1 MNEKHEFQVGDLVRL
16 KSVEEILA
24 LGFWF
29 NEQGGI
35 SYPNSKVVLLLSDEL
50 QYCDKEFV
58 VKDVVD
64 ITAHIHITLDSPNS
78 SVRIVNICPSVLE
91 LVEVDEEDE
100 ETTFKSGDRV
110 RIKQVDELLELGYTI
125 DAYGDLRYPN
135 NCVFLNK
142 YQMRYCGREFTVV
155 DHEVAGIYV
164 IESLDRETLF
174 DFVLE
179 SAMELIEDEDEDWIS
194 KPDLKV
200 KPGDKV
206 RIKTHEELIETGWT
220 FYGDNYLHSIDDEA
234 IVSGMHKFLGEVYA
248 VEKIVEGNIK
258 LEEDYEYWN
267 WTSYMIAEV
276 VEENTYEYQ
285 LPTLKVGDRVR
296 IKTHEELLASGWAF
310 NGEDYFRKGFE
321 CLNDVE
327 LVSCMTEFLGGVY
340 KIKTIFEEDE
350 GVVGFY
356 LEGDTYEW
364 YWTSHMVAEVI
375 TDEENTC
382 RDEEGNPF
390 DPNSDYIEEEEYQP
404 YCAVVDD
411 TPVSNNTYEPTTWD
425 KERIQRGFEN
435 LEMYIKGYDD
445 GFQRALELM
454 KKEFGVE

>member
-29 NEQGGI
+29 NELGGI
-35 SYPNSKVVLLLSDEL
+35 SYPNKKEIMLLSDEL
-50 QYCDKEFV
+50 KYCGKEFV

-64 ITAHIHITLDSPNS
+64 ITAHNHITLDSPNS

-91 LVEVDEEDE
+91 LVEVEEEDE

-220 FYGDNYLHSIDDEA
+220 FYGDNYYHSIDGEA
-234 IVSGMHKFLGEVYA
+234 IVSGMHKFLGEVHT

-267 WTSYMIAEV
+267 WTSYMIAEI
-276 VEENTYEYQ
+276 VEENTYEDQ

-296 IKTHEELLASGWAF
+296 IKTHEELLASGWVIED
-310 NGEDYFRKGFE
+310 GEYH
-321 CLNDVE
+321 
-327 LVSCMTEFLGGVY
+327 Y
-340 KIKTIFEEDE
+340 KIEEGLSHIEIVMDMQPYLGETCTVETIIDEYDNYAEFHIEEDGE
-350 GVVGFY
+350 WFY
-356 LEGDTYEW
+356 WSSY
-364 YWTSHMVAEVI
+364 MVAEVI
-375 TDEENTC
+375 TGEEVTY

-404 YCAVVDD
+404 YCAVVDEM
-411 TPVSNNTYEPTTWD
+411 NTYEPQLGIKTAFNVD
-425 KERIQRGFEN
+425 LRILKCTLKAMMTDSNVQWN
-435 LEMYIKGYDD
+435 
-445 GFQRALELM
+445 
-454 KKEFGVE
+454 

>member
-1 MNEKHEFQVGDLVRL
+1 MNEKYEFQVGDLVRL

-29 NEQGGI
+29 DELGGI
-35 SYPNSKVVLLLSDEL
+35 SYPNKKEILLLSDEL
-50 QYCDKEFV
+50 QYCGKEFV

-64 ITAHIHITLDSPNS
+64 ITAHNHITLDSPNS

-91 LVEVDEEDE
+91 LVEVEEE

-179 SAMELIEDEDEDWIS
+179 SAMELIEDEFEDWIS

-220 FYGDNYLHSIDDEA
+220 FYGDNYYHSIDGES
-234 IVSGMHKFLGEVYA
+234 IVSDMHKFLGEVYTVKD
-248 VEKIVEGNIK
+248 VEEGVIT
-258 LEEDYEYWN
+258 LEEGEVYWN

-276 VEENTYEYQ
+276 
-285 LPTLKVGDRVR
+285 
-296 IKTHEELLASGWAF
+296 
-310 NGEDYFRKGFE
+310 
-321 CLNDVE
+321 
-327 LVSCMTEFLGGVY
+327 
-340 KIKTIFEEDE
+340 
-350 GVVGFY
+350 
-356 LEGDTYEW
+356 
-364 YWTSHMVAEVI
+364 I
-375 TDEENTC
+375 TDEENTY

-390 DPNSDYIEEEEYQP
+390 DPNADYIEEEEYQP
-404 YCAVVDD
+404 YCAVVDE
-411 TPVSNNTYEPTTWD
+411 VKPTTWD
-425 KERIQRGFEN
+425 KDRIQRGFEN
-435 LEMYIKGYDD
+435 LEMYIKGYAD
-445 GFQRALELM
+445 GFQRAMELM

>member
-1 MNEKHEFQVGDLVRL
+1 MNDKYEFQVGDLVRL

-29 NEQGGI
+29 NEQGGV

-50 QYCDKEFV
+50 QYCGKEFV
-58 VKDVVD
+58 VKDIVD
-64 ITAHIHITLDSPNS
+64 ITAHNHITLDSPNS

-91 LVEVDEEDE
+91 LVEVEEEDE

-110 RIKQVDELLELGYTI
+110 RIKEVNKLLELGYTI

-220 FYGDNYLHSIDDEA
+220 FDGDNYFHSIDGEA
-234 IVSGMHKFLGEVYA
+234 IVSGMHKFLGEVHT

-258 LEEDYEYWN
+258 LEEDYGYWN

-276 VEENTYEYQ
+276 VEENTY
-285 LPTLKVGDRVR
+285 
-296 IKTHEELLASGWAF
+296 
-310 NGEDYFRKGFE
+310 
-321 CLNDVE
+321 
-327 LVSCMTEFLGGVY
+327 
-340 KIKTIFEEDE
+340 
-350 GVVGFY
+350 
-356 LEGDTYEW
+356 
-364 YWTSHMVAEVI
+364 
-375 TDEENTC
+375 

-390 DPNSDYIEEEEYQP
+390 DPNADYIEEEEYQP
-404 YCAVVDD
+404 YCAVVDE
-411 TPVSNNTYEPTTWD
+411 VKPTTWD

-435 LEMYIKGYDD
+435 LEMYNKGYAD

>member
-29 NEQGGI
+29 NEQGGV

-50 QYCDKEFV
+50 QYCGKEFV
-58 VKDVVD
+58 VKDIVD
-64 ITAHIHITLDSPNS
+64 ITAHNHITLDSPNS

-91 LVEVDEEDE
+91 LVEVEEEDE

-110 RIKQVDELLELGYTI
+110 RIKEVNKLLELGYTI

-220 FYGDNYLHSIDDEA
+220 FDGDNYFHSIDGEA
-234 IVSGMHKFLGEVYA
+234 IVSGMHKFLGEVHT

-258 LEEDYEYWN
+258 LEEDYGYWN

-276 VEENTYEYQ
+276 VEENTY
-285 LPTLKVGDRVR
+285 
-296 IKTHEELLASGWAF
+296 
-310 NGEDYFRKGFE
+310 
-321 CLNDVE
+321 
-327 LVSCMTEFLGGVY
+327 
-340 KIKTIFEEDE
+340 
-350 GVVGFY
+350 
-356 LEGDTYEW
+356 
-364 YWTSHMVAEVI
+364 
-375 TDEENTC
+375 

-390 DPNSDYIEEEEYQP
+390 DPNADYIEEEEYQP
-404 YCAVVDD
+404 YCAVVDE
-411 TPVSNNTYEPTTWD
+411 VKPTTWD

-435 LEMYIKGYDD
+435 LEMYNKGYAD

>member
-1 MNEKHEFQVGDLVRL
+1 MNDKYEFQVGDLVRL

-50 QYCDKEFV
+50 QYCGKEFV

-64 ITAHIHITLDSPNS
+64 ITAHNHITLDSPNS

-91 LVEVDEEDE
+91 LVEVEEDE
-100 ETTFKSGDRV
+100 F
-110 RIKQVDELLELGYTI
+110 
-125 DAYGDLRYPN
+125 
-135 NCVFLNK
+135 
-142 YQMRYCGREFTVV
+142 
-155 DHEVAGIYV
+155 
-164 IESLDRETLF
+164 
-174 DFVLE
+174 
-179 SAMELIEDEDEDWIS
+179 EDWIS

-220 FYGDNYLHSIDDEA
+220 LDGDNYFHSIDEEV
-234 IVSGMHKFLGEVYA
+234 IVGGMHKFLGEVYT
-248 VEKIVEGNIK
+248 VEKIVEGDIK

-276 VEENTYEYQ
+276 VEENTYEDQ

-296 IKTHEELLASGWAF
+296 IKTHEELLASGWSF

-375 TDEENTC
+375 TDEENTY

-390 DPNSDYIEEEEYQP
+390 DPISDYIEEEEYQP
-404 YCAVVDD
+404 YCAVVDKIK
-411 TPVSNNTYEPTTWD
+411 NNPTEWATYKPTETIWEEQSKSTTWD

-435 LEMYIKGYDD
+435 LEMYNKGYAD

>member
-29 NEQGGI
+29 NELGGI
-35 SYPNSKVVLLLSDEL
+35 SYPNKKEIMLLSNEL
-50 QYCDKEFV
+50 KYCGKEYV

-91 LVEVDEEDE
+91 LVEVGDEDE
-100 ETTFKSGDRV
+100 F
-110 RIKQVDELLELGYTI
+110 
-125 DAYGDLRYPN
+125 
-135 NCVFLNK
+135 
-142 YQMRYCGREFTVV
+142 
-155 DHEVAGIYV
+155 
-164 IESLDRETLF
+164 
-174 DFVLE
+174 
-179 SAMELIEDEDEDWIS
+179 EDWIS

-220 FYGDNYLHSIDDEA
+220 FDGGNYFHSIDEEV
-234 IVSGMHKFLGEVYA
+234 IVSGMHKFLGKVYT
-248 VEKIVEGNIK
+248 VEKIVEGDIK

-276 VEENTYEYQ
+276 IEENTY
-285 LPTLKVGDRVR
+285 
-296 IKTHEELLASGWAF
+296 
-310 NGEDYFRKGFE
+310 
-321 CLNDVE
+321 
-327 LVSCMTEFLGGVY
+327 
-340 KIKTIFEEDE
+340 
-350 GVVGFY
+350 
-356 LEGDTYEW
+356 
-364 YWTSHMVAEVI
+364 
-375 TDEENTC
+375 
-382 RDEEGNPF
+382 RDEEGNSF

-404 YCAVVDD
+404 YCAVVDE
-411 TPVSNNTYEPTTWD
+411 VKPTTWD

-435 LEMYIKGYDD
+435 LEMYHKGYSD
-445 GFQRALELM
+445 GFQRAMELM

>member
-29 NEQGGI
+29 NELGGI
-35 SYPNSKVVLLLSDEL
+35 SYPNKKEIMLLSNEL
-50 QYCDKEFV
+50 KYCGKEYV

-64 ITAHIHITLDSPNS
+64 TTAHNHITLDSPNS
-78 SVRIVNICPSVLE
+78 SVRIVNVCPSVLE
-91 LVEVDEEDE
+91 LVEVEEE

-142 YQMRYCGREFTVV
+142 YQMQYCGQEFTVV

-276 VEENTYEYQ
+276 IEENTYENQ
-285 LPTLKVGDRVR
+285 LPALKVGDRVR
-296 IKTHEELLASGWAF
+296 IKTHEELLASGWVF

-350 GVVGFY
+350 DVAGFY

-375 TDEENTC
+375 TDEEVTY
-382 RDEEGNPF
+382 RDEDGNPF
-390 DPNSDYIEEEEYQP
+390 DPQSDYIEEEEYQP

-425 KERIQRGFEN
+425 KDRIQRGFEN

>member
-1 MNEKHEFQVGDLVRL
+1 MNEKYEFQVGDLVRL

-29 NEQGGI
+29 NELGGI
-35 SYPNSKVVLLLSDEL
+35 SYPNRKEIMLLSNEL
-50 QYCDKEFV
+50 KYCGKEYV

-91 LVEVDEEDE
+91 LVEVEEE

-125 DAYGDLRYPN
+125 DAYGYLRYPN

-179 SAMELIEDEDEDWIS
+179 SAMELIEDELEDEWEYEEDWIS
-194 KPDLKV
+194 KPTLEV
-200 KPGDKV
+200 NPGDMV

-220 FYGDNYLHSIDDEA
+220 LYGDNYFHSIDGES
-234 IVSGMHKFLGEVYA
+234 IVSGMHKFLGEVHT

-276 VEENTYEYQ
+276 VEENTY
-285 LPTLKVGDRVR
+285 
-296 IKTHEELLASGWAF
+296 
-310 NGEDYFRKGFE
+310 
-321 CLNDVE
+321 
-327 LVSCMTEFLGGVY
+327 
-340 KIKTIFEEDE
+340 
-350 GVVGFY
+350 
-356 LEGDTYEW
+356 
-364 YWTSHMVAEVI
+364 
-375 TDEENTC
+375 
-382 RDEEGNPF
+382 RDEEGNSF
-390 DPNSDYIEEEEYQP
+390 DPHSDYIEEEDYQP
-404 YCAVVDD
+404 YCAVVD
-411 TPVSNNTYEPTTWD
+411 EMKPTTWD
-425 KERIQRGFEN
+425 KDRIQRGFEN
-435 LEMYIKGYDD
+435 LEMYHKGYTD
-445 GFQRALELM
+445 GFQRAMELM

>member
-1 MNEKHEFQVGDLVRL
+1 MNEKYEFQVGDLVRL

-29 NEQGGI
+29 DELGGI
-35 SYPNSKVVLLLSDEL
+35 SYPNKKEILLLSDEL
-50 QYCDKEFV
+50 QYCGKEFV

-64 ITAHIHITLDSPNS
+64 ITAHNHITLDSPNS

-91 LVEVDEEDE
+91 LVEVEEE

-125 DAYGDLRYPN
+125 DAYGYLRYPN

-155 DHEVAGIYV
+155 GHEVAGIYV
-164 IESLDRETLF
+164 IESLDGKTLF

-179 SAMELIEDEDEDWIS
+179 SAMELIEDEFEDWIS

-220 FYGDNYLHSIDDEA
+220 FYGDNYYHSIDGES
-234 IVSGMHKFLGEVYA
+234 IVSDMHKFLGEVYTVKD
-248 VEKIVEGNIK
+248 VEEGVIT
-258 LEEDYEYWN
+258 LEEGEVYWN

-276 VEENTYEYQ
+276 
-285 LPTLKVGDRVR
+285 
-296 IKTHEELLASGWAF
+296 
-310 NGEDYFRKGFE
+310 
-321 CLNDVE
+321 
-327 LVSCMTEFLGGVY
+327 
-340 KIKTIFEEDE
+340 
-350 GVVGFY
+350 
-356 LEGDTYEW
+356 
-364 YWTSHMVAEVI
+364 I
-375 TDEENTC
+375 TDEENTY

-390 DPNSDYIEEEEYQP
+390 DPNADYIEEEEYQP
-404 YCAVVDD
+404 YCAVVDE
-411 TPVSNNTYEPTTWD
+411 VKPTTWD
-425 KERIQRGFEN
+425 KDRIQRGFEN
-435 LEMYIKGYDD
+435 LEMYIKGYAD
-445 GFQRALELM
+445 GFQRAMELM

>member
-29 NEQGGI
+29 NEQGGV

-50 QYCDKEFV
+50 QYCGKEFV

-64 ITAHIHITLDSPNS
+64 ITAHNHITLDSPNS

-91 LVEVDEEDE
+91 LVEV
-100 ETTFKSGDRV
+100 
-110 RIKQVDELLELGYTI
+110 
-125 DAYGDLRYPN
+125 
-135 NCVFLNK
+135 
-142 YQMRYCGREFTVV
+142 
-155 DHEVAGIYV
+155 
-164 IESLDRETLF
+164 
-174 DFVLE
+174 
-179 SAMELIEDEDEDWIS
+179 EDEDEFEDWIS

-220 FYGDNYLHSIDDEA
+220 FYGDNYFHSIDGEA
-234 IVSGMHKFLGEVYA
+234 IVSGMHKFLGEVHT

-258 LEEDYEYWN
+258 LEEDYGYWN

-375 TDEENTC
+375 TDEENTY
-382 RDEEGNPF
+382 RDEEGNSF
-390 DPNSDYIEEEEYQP
+390 DPNSDYIEEEDYQP
-404 YCAVVDD
+404 YCAVVD
-411 TPVSNNTYEPTTWD
+411 EMKPTTWD
-425 KERIQRGFEN
+425 KDRIQRGFEN

-445 GFQRALELM
+445 GFQRAMELM

>member
-29 NEQGGI
+29 NEQGGV

-50 QYCDKEFV
+50 QYCGKEFV
-58 VKDVVD
+58 VKDIVD

-91 LVEVDEEDE
+91 LVEV
-100 ETTFKSGDRV
+100 
-110 RIKQVDELLELGYTI
+110 
-125 DAYGDLRYPN
+125 
-135 NCVFLNK
+135 
-142 YQMRYCGREFTVV
+142 
-155 DHEVAGIYV
+155 
-164 IESLDRETLF
+164 
-174 DFVLE
+174 
-179 SAMELIEDEDEDWIS
+179 EDEDEFEDWIS

-220 FYGDNYLHSIDDEA
+220 FDGAYYSHSIDDEV
-234 IVSGMHKFLGEVYA
+234 IVSSMHKFLGEVYA

-276 VEENTYEYQ
+276 VEENTY
-285 LPTLKVGDRVR
+285 
-296 IKTHEELLASGWAF
+296 
-310 NGEDYFRKGFE
+310 
-321 CLNDVE
+321 
-327 LVSCMTEFLGGVY
+327 
-340 KIKTIFEEDE
+340 
-350 GVVGFY
+350 
-356 LEGDTYEW
+356 
-364 YWTSHMVAEVI
+364 
-375 TDEENTC
+375 

-390 DPNSDYIEEEEYQP
+390 DPNADYIEEEEYQP

-445 GFQRALELM
+445 GFQRAMELM

>member
-1 MNEKHEFQVGDLVRL
+1 MNDKYEFQVGDLVRL

-35 SYPNSKVVLLLSDEL
+35 SYPNKKEVMLLSNEL

-64 ITAHIHITLDSPNS
+64 ITAHNHITLDSPNS
-78 SVRIVNICPSVLE
+78 SVRIVNVCPSVLE
-91 LVEVDEEDE
+91 LVEV
-100 ETTFKSGDRV
+100 
-110 RIKQVDELLELGYTI
+110 
-125 DAYGDLRYPN
+125 
-135 NCVFLNK
+135 
-142 YQMRYCGREFTVV
+142 
-155 DHEVAGIYV
+155 
-164 IESLDRETLF
+164 
-174 DFVLE
+174 
-179 SAMELIEDEDEDWIS
+179 EDEDWIS

-220 FYGDNYLHSIDDEA
+220 FDGDNYLHSIDGEA
-234 IVSGMHKFLGEVYA
+234 IVSGMHKFLGEVHT

-258 LEEDYEYWN
+258 LEEDYGYWN

-276 VEENTYEYQ
+276 VEENTYENQ
-285 LPTLKVGDRVR
+285 LPALKVGDRVR

-375 TDEENTC
+375 TNEEDTY
-382 RDEEGNPF
+382 RDEEGNSF
-390 DPNSDYIEEEEYQP
+390 DPNADYIEEEEYQP
-404 YCAVVDD
+404 YCAVVD
-411 TPVSNNTYEPTTWD
+411 EMKPTTWD
-425 KERIQRGFEN
+425 KDRIQRVFEN
-435 LEMYIKGYDD
+435 LEMYHKGYAD
-445 GFQRALELM
+445 GFQRALDLM
-454 KKEFGVE
+454 KKEFGVEL

>member
-29 NEQGGI
+29 NELGGI
-35 SYPNSKVVLLLSDEL
+35 SYPNKKEIMLLSNEL
-50 QYCDKEFV
+50 KYCGKEYV

-64 ITAHIHITLDSPNS
+64 TTAHNHITLDSPNS

-91 LVEVDEEDE
+91 LVEVEEEDE

-142 YQMRYCGREFTVV
+142 YQMQYCGREFTVV
-155 DHEVAGIYV
+155 DNEVAGIYV
-164 IESLDRETLF
+164 IESLDGKTLF

-179 SAMELIEDEDEDWIS
+179 SAMELIEDEDEFEDWIS

-220 FYGDNYLHSIDDEA
+220 FYGDNYFHSIDGES
-234 IVSGMHKFLGEVYA
+234 IVSGMHKFLGEVHT

-276 VEENTYEYQ
+276 IEENTY
-285 LPTLKVGDRVR
+285 
-296 IKTHEELLASGWAF
+296 
-310 NGEDYFRKGFE
+310 
-321 CLNDVE
+321 
-327 LVSCMTEFLGGVY
+327 
-340 KIKTIFEEDE
+340 
-350 GVVGFY
+350 
-356 LEGDTYEW
+356 
-364 YWTSHMVAEVI
+364 
-375 TDEENTC
+375 

-404 YCAVVDD
+404 YCAVVDKIK
-411 TPVSNNTYEPTTWD
+411 NNPAEWVTYKPTETIWEEQNKSTTWD
-425 KERIQRGFEN
+425 KEHIQRGFEN

-445 GFQRALELM
+445 GFQRAMELM

>member
-1 MNEKHEFQVGDLVRL
+1 MNEKYEFQVGDLVRL

-29 NEQGGI
+29 DELGGI
-35 SYPNSKVVLLLSDEL
+35 SYPNKKEILLLSDEL
-50 QYCDKEFV
+50 QYCGKEFV

-64 ITAHIHITLDSPNS
+64 ITAHNHITLDSPNS

-91 LVEVDEEDE
+91 LVEIEDE

-164 IESLDRETLF
+164 IESLDRKTLF

-220 FYGDNYLHSIDDEA
+220 FDGDNYFHSIDGES
-234 IVSGMHKFLGEVYA
+234 IVKSMYKFLGKVYT

-276 VEENTYEYQ
+276 IEENTY
-285 LPTLKVGDRVR
+285 
-296 IKTHEELLASGWAF
+296 
-310 NGEDYFRKGFE
+310 
-321 CLNDVE
+321 
-327 LVSCMTEFLGGVY
+327 
-340 KIKTIFEEDE
+340 
-350 GVVGFY
+350 
-356 LEGDTYEW
+356 
-364 YWTSHMVAEVI
+364 
-375 TDEENTC
+375 

-404 YCAVVDD
+404 YCAVVDKIK
-411 TPVSNNTYEPTTWD
+411 NNPAEWVTYKPTETIWEEQNKSTTWD
-425 KERIQRGFEN
+425 KEHIQRGFEN

-445 GFQRALELM
+445 GFQRAMELM

>member
-35 SYPNSKVVLLLSDEL
+35 SYPNSRVVLLLSDEL

-64 ITAHIHITLDSPNS
+64 ITAHDHITLDSPNS

-91 LVEVDEEDE
+91 LVEVEVEDEDE

-125 DAYGDLRYPN
+125 DAYGYLRYPN

-179 SAMELIEDEDEDWIS
+179 SAMELIEDELEDEWEYEEDWIS
-194 KPDLKV
+194 KPL
-200 KPGDKV
+200 
-206 RIKTHEELIETGWT
+206 
-220 FYGDNYLHSIDDEA
+220 A
-234 IVSGMHKFLGEVYA
+234 A
-248 VEKIVEGNIK
+248 V
-258 LEEDYEYWN
+258 
-267 WTSYMIAEV
+267 
-276 VEENTYEYQ
+276 
-285 LPTLKVGDRVR
+285 
-296 IKTHEELLASGWAF
+296 
-310 NGEDYFRKGFE
+310 
-321 CLNDVE
+321 
-327 LVSCMTEFLGGVY
+327 
-340 KIKTIFEEDE
+340 
-350 GVVGFY
+350 
-356 LEGDTYEW
+356 
-364 YWTSHMVAEVI
+364 
-375 TDEENTC
+375 
-382 RDEEGNPF
+382 
-390 DPNSDYIEEEEYQP
+390 
-404 YCAVVDD
+404 
-411 TPVSNNTYEPTTWD
+411 WD
-425 KERIQRGFEN
+425 W
-435 LEMYIKGYDD
+435 M
-445 GFQRALELM
+445 
-454 KKEFGVE
+454 

>member
-1 MNEKHEFQVGDLVRL
+1 MNEKYEFQVGDLVRL

-29 NEQGGI
+29 NELGGI
-35 SYPNSKVVLLLSDEL
+35 SYPNKKEIMLLSNEL
-50 QYCDKEFV
+50 KYCGKEYV

-64 ITAHIHITLDSPNS
+64 TTAHNHITLDSPNS

-91 LVEVDEEDE
+91 LVEVEEE
-100 ETTFKSGDRV
+100 ETTFNSGDRV

-220 FYGDNYLHSIDDEA
+220 FDGDNYFHSIDGES
-234 IVSGMHKFLGEVYA
+234 IVSGMHKFLGEVHT

-276 VEENTYEYQ
+276 VEENTY
-285 LPTLKVGDRVR
+285 
-296 IKTHEELLASGWAF
+296 
-310 NGEDYFRKGFE
+310 
-321 CLNDVE
+321 
-327 LVSCMTEFLGGVY
+327 
-340 KIKTIFEEDE
+340 
-350 GVVGFY
+350 
-356 LEGDTYEW
+356 
-364 YWTSHMVAEVI
+364 
-375 TDEENTC
+375 
-382 RDEEGNPF
+382 RDEEGNSF
-390 DPNSDYIEEEEYQP
+390 DPNSDYIEEEDYQP

-411 TPVSNNTYEPTTWD
+411 TPVSNNTYKPTTWD

-435 LEMYIKGYDD
+435 LEMYVKGYDD
-445 GFQRALELM
+445 GFQRALDLM

>member
-29 NEQGGI
+29 NELGGI
-35 SYPNSKVVLLLSDEL
+35 SYPNRKEIMLLSNEL
-50 QYCDKEFV
+50 KYCGKEYV

-64 ITAHIHITLDSPNS
+64 TTAHNHITLDSPNS

-91 LVEVDEEDE
+91 LVEVEEEDE

-220 FYGDNYLHSIDDEA
+220 FDGDNYFHSIDGES
-234 IVSGMHKFLGEVYA
+234 IVKSMYKFLGKVYT

-276 VEENTYEYQ
+276 IEENTY
-285 LPTLKVGDRVR
+285 
-296 IKTHEELLASGWAF
+296 
-310 NGEDYFRKGFE
+310 
-321 CLNDVE
+321 
-327 LVSCMTEFLGGVY
+327 
-340 KIKTIFEEDE
+340 
-350 GVVGFY
+350 
-356 LEGDTYEW
+356 
-364 YWTSHMVAEVI
+364 
-375 TDEENTC
+375 

-404 YCAVVDD
+404 YCAVVDKIK
-411 TPVSNNTYEPTTWD
+411 NNPAEWVTYKPTETIWEEQNKSTTWD
-425 KERIQRGFEN
+425 KEHIQRGFEN

-445 GFQRALELM
+445 GFQRAMELM

>member
-35 SYPNSKVVLLLSDEL
+35 SYPNKKEVMLLSDEL
-50 QYCDKEFV
+50 RYCGKEFV

-64 ITAHIHITLDSPNS
+64 ITAHNHITLDSPNS

-91 LVEVDEEDE
+91 LVEVEEEDE

-164 IESLDRETLF
+164 IESLDKETLF

-179 SAMELIEDEDEDWIS
+179 SAMELIEDEFEDWIS

-234 IVSGMHKFLGEVYA
+234 IVSGMHKFLGEVHT

-276 VEENTYEYQ
+276 VEENTY
-285 LPTLKVGDRVR
+285 
-296 IKTHEELLASGWAF
+296 
-310 NGEDYFRKGFE
+310 
-321 CLNDVE
+321 
-327 LVSCMTEFLGGVY
+327 
-340 KIKTIFEEDE
+340 
-350 GVVGFY
+350 
-356 LEGDTYEW
+356 
-364 YWTSHMVAEVI
+364 
-375 TDEENTC
+375 
-382 RDEEGNPF
+382 RDEEGNSF

-435 LEMYIKGYDD
+435 LEMYNKGYAD

-454 KKEFGVE
+454 KKEFGVEE

>member
-1 MNEKHEFQVGDLVRL
+1 MNEKYEFQVGDLVRL

-29 NEQGGI
+29 NELGGI
-35 SYPNSKVVLLLSDEL
+35 SYPNKKEGLLLSDEL
-50 QYCDKEFV
+50 KHCGKEFV
-58 VKDVVD
+58 VRDIVD
-64 ITAHIHITLDSPNS
+64 ITAHNHITLDSPNS
-78 SVRIVNICPSVLE
+78 SVRIVNVCPSVLE
-91 LVEVDEEDE
+91 LVEVEVEVEDEDEDEDE

-125 DAYGDLRYPN
+125 DAYGYLRYPN

-179 SAMELIEDEDEDWIS
+179 SAIELIEDELEDEWEYEEDWIS
-194 KPDLKV
+194 KPTLEV
-200 KPGDKV
+200 NPGDMV

-220 FYGDNYLHSIDDEA
+220 FYGDNYFHSIDGES
-234 IVSGMHKFLGEVYA
+234 IVSGMHKFLGKVYT
-248 VEKIVEGNIK
+248 VEKIVEGDIK

-276 VEENTYEYQ
+276 VEENTY
-285 LPTLKVGDRVR
+285 
-296 IKTHEELLASGWAF
+296 
-310 NGEDYFRKGFE
+310 
-321 CLNDVE
+321 
-327 LVSCMTEFLGGVY
+327 
-340 KIKTIFEEDE
+340 
-350 GVVGFY
+350 
-356 LEGDTYEW
+356 
-364 YWTSHMVAEVI
+364 
-375 TDEENTC
+375 

-390 DPNSDYIEEEEYQP
+390 DPHSDYTEEEDYQP
-404 YCAVVDD
+404 YCAVVDEVAS
-411 TPVSNNTYEPTTWD
+411 VSNDTYEPTTWD

-435 LEMYIKGYDD
+435 LEMYHKGYTD
-445 GFQRALELM
+445 GFQRASELM

>member
-1 MNEKHEFQVGDLVRL
+1 MNEKYEFQVGDLVRL

-29 NEQGGI
+29 NEQGGV
-35 SYPNSKVVLLLSDEL
+35 SYPNKKEIMLLSNEL
-50 QYCDKEFV
+50 KYCGKEYV
-58 VKDVVD
+58 VRDVVD
-64 ITAHIHITLDSPNS
+64 ITAHNHITLDSPNS

-91 LVEVDEEDE
+91 LVEV
-100 ETTFKSGDRV
+100 
-110 RIKQVDELLELGYTI
+110 
-125 DAYGDLRYPN
+125 
-135 NCVFLNK
+135 
-142 YQMRYCGREFTVV
+142 
-155 DHEVAGIYV
+155 
-164 IESLDRETLF
+164 
-174 DFVLE
+174 
-179 SAMELIEDEDEDWIS
+179 EDEDEFEDWIS

-220 FYGDNYLHSIDDEA
+220 FYGDNYFHSIDGES
-234 IVSGMHKFLGEVYA
+234 IVSGMHKFLGEVHT

-276 VEENTYEYQ
+276 IEENTY
-285 LPTLKVGDRVR
+285 
-296 IKTHEELLASGWAF
+296 
-310 NGEDYFRKGFE
+310 
-321 CLNDVE
+321 
-327 LVSCMTEFLGGVY
+327 
-340 KIKTIFEEDE
+340 
-350 GVVGFY
+350 
-356 LEGDTYEW
+356 
-364 YWTSHMVAEVI
+364 
-375 TDEENTC
+375 
-382 RDEEGNPF
+382 RDEEGNSF

-435 LEMYIKGYDD
+435 LEMYVKGYDD
-445 GFQRALELM
+445 GFQRALDLM